1 MANVKNPNLEI
12 FYYLYAYCIWPIYRE
27 IGMLFQYSSSLGMLM
42 LFHKLRT
49 HSVVASKGKSTDFP
63 HLEELG
69 NQTF

>member
-12 FYYLYAYCIWPIYRE
+12 FYYAYGRYIEKLVC
-27 IGMLFQYSSSLGMLM
+27 FFNTQVGMLM